1 MSMSIYSSIDADHF
15 LYIYLSI
22 PISIYINI
30 YIYISICLCL
40 YLSIC
45 SIHLS
50 IYLSIT
56 IHLPAYQHL
65 PIYPGI
71 SPSLSYGSP
80 PTKLQNKTTVPA
92 RQRPLPLDRGD
103 LFARGAGPSPESAR
117 AARGR
122 HLLARSGR
130 PGNRASGFRGQNR
143 PPHAPDPARRRR
155 VPRSEP
161 ATDPWKKAG
170 IPNGSTET
178 LDFRS
183 TIKEMGTTW
192 CL

>member
-1 MSMSIYSSIDADHF
+1 MLITFY
-15 LYIYLSI
+15 
-22 PISIYINI
+22 ISIYP
-30 YIYISICLCL
+30 YL
-40 YLSIC
+40 YLSI
-45 SIHLS
+45 SISISTYLSVYVSICLYVLSIYLS